1 MQLIQS
7 WMFVPGQR
15 QNMIDKALKLAVD
28 GLIFDLEDGVPAAA
42 KASARTQVAA
52 ALALPPGPALRFVR
66 VHAADSPALAADLE
80 AVVRPGLD
88 GLALPQVDTEQDIQK
103 VVATLEKRESEA
115 GIPPGHIRILALI
128 ESTRGL
134 IQAPAI
140 AAADPRL
147 AGLMFGA
154 EDFALNLGLPATDT
168 VAADDF
174 LYARSALAIAA
185 ASAGLQAVDRVYLDL
200 SDVDGLFADTRRA
213 RQLGFTGKALIH
225 PAQIEKVHDA
235 LQPSAAEVDHAQR
248 IVEAFSA
255 GQQTDQGAVVVDGR
269 MVDLPIVERARRTLD
284 LHQRR
289 S

>member
-15 QNMIDKALKLAVD
+15 QNMIDKALKLTVD

-42 KASARTQVAA
+42 KTSARTQVAA
-52 ALALPPGPALRFVR
+52 ALAAPPGHALRFVR
-66 VHAADSPALAADLE
+66 VHAANSPTLATDLE

-88 GLALPQVDTEQDIQK
+88 GITLPKVDTVQDIQQA
-103 VVATLEKRESEA
+103 VADLEKYESAA

-134 IQAPAI
+134 VQAPAI

-154 EDFALNLGLPATDT
+154 EDFALDLGLPATAT
-168 VAADDF
+168 AADDF

-200 SDVDGLFADTRRA
+200 NDADGLFADTQRA

-235 LQPSAAEVDHAQR
+235 LQPTAAEVDHAQR
-248 IVEAFSA
+248 IVEAFAA
-255 GQQTDQGAVVVDGR
+255 GQQTGQGAVVVDGR

-284 LHQRR
+284 LQQRR
-289 S
+289 N